1 MQKKILTGYERILK
15 WNFKQKQYFLRLIIL
30 MWHKQSTVFN
40 QIIPC
45 LDLTDQ

>member
-15 WNFKQKQYFLRLIIL
+15 WNFKQKQNLLRLIIL

-40 QIIPC
+40 QFIPC